1 MSQFTRIRKYHSFFR
16 FKRDFEQYSMRK
28 ARSYELII
36 HWLHSKLNRN
46 QFLLLSGILVG
57 CAAGLAGVILKTLVH
72 YIHYVITYK
81 VHFSTQVIFYIV
93 FPFLG
98 IVLTTLMVVLFFKG
112 QSRKGI
118 PAILHEIALNSSF
131 IPPVKMY
138 SQVLQSAI
146 TVGLGGSAGLESPIA
161 VTGAAL
167 GSNYARTYHL
177 GYKERTLLLAAGA
190 TAGIAA
196 AFNAPIAGMMFAFE
210 ILLTGVVFSDFMPLI
225 VAAVCGSLLSKIILQ
240 EEVLFHFESRMPFN
254 YHNLPFYIALGL
266 LCGLYARYFVVL
278 SQKVEHFFKHL
289 QWNALHKAML
299 GGVLVSALCVM
310 MPPLFGEGYS
320 SVKALAG
327 GSGEEILQNSFFR
340 YLPLQSWMILVFTG
354 CVCLL
359 KAFATSITIQ
369 SGGNGGN
376 FAPSLFAGGFLGYFF
391 AILCS
396 QLGIDDV
403 PVTNLVIVGMAG
415 VMAGVMYAPLTAIFL
430 IAESSS
436 GYDLFI
442 PLMIVATI
450 SYLIA
455 KWFSPIS
462 PEIKELAK
470 EGKVFTREHDKNILL
485 LMKMNDLVETDV
497 QQISIDASLRQLI
510 DVVKEGNR
518 NIIAVMDQQQLF
530 QGIVTLDDI
539 RPIMFNPELYD
550 SITVKKLMKAPPAV
564 VSLKNNINQVIKIF
578 DEVNVWTLPVVQDK
592 KLVGFISKSSILNKY
607 RLLLQEYSNAE

>member
-1 MSQFTRIRKYHSFFR
+1 MSQFNRLRKYHSFFR
-16 FKRDFEQYSMRK
+16 FKKDFEQYSLK
-28 ARSYELII
+28 SAKSYELIL
-36 HWLHSKLNRN
+36 HWLHSKMSRS

-57 CAAGLAGVILKTLVH
+57 CSAGLAGVILKSLVH

-81 VHFSTQVIFYIV
+81 VHFSTQVIFYVV

-98 IVLTTLMVVLFFKG
+98 IVLTTLMVIWFFKG

-118 PAILHEIALNSSF
+118 PAILHEIARNSSL

-138 SQVLQSAI
+138 SQILQSAI

-167 GSNYARTYHL
+167 GSNYARTYKL

-240 EEVLFHFESRMPFN
+240 EEALFHFESRVAFN
-254 YHNLPFYIALGL
+254 YHNVPYYIALGIL
-266 LCGLYARYFVVL
+266 SGFYARYYVVI
-278 SQKVEHFFKHL
+278 SQKIEHFFHSLNWTAL
-289 QWNALHKAML
+289 QRAIL
-299 GGVLVSALCVM
+299 GGVLVSALCVAL
-310 MPPLFGEGYS
+310 PPLFGEGYS
-320 SVKALAG
+320 SVKSLAAG
-327 GSGEEILQNSFFR
+327 NGEAILQNSFFR
-340 YLPLQSWMILVFTG
+340 YLPIQSWMILVFTG

-359 KAFATSITIQ
+359 KALAASVTIQ

-376 FAPSLFAGGFLGYFF
+376 FAPSLFAGGFLGFF
-391 AILCS
+391 YAMVCQQMGFTDI
-396 QLGIDDV
+396 

-442 PLMIVATI
+442 PLMIVSTI
-450 SYLIA
+450 SFLMA

-470 EGKVFTREHDKNILL
+470 DGKVFTHAHDKNILL
-485 LMKMNDLVETDV
+485 LLKMEDLLETDV
-497 QQISIDASLRQLI
+497 QTISIDATLRDIIEL
-510 DVVKEGNR
+510 VKEGTR
-518 NIIAVMDQQQLF
+518 NIIAVVNHEQLF
-530 QGIVTLDDI
+530 EGIITLDEI
-539 RPIMFNPELYD
+539 RPVMFNPELYD
-550 SITVKKLMKAPPAV
+550 TITVKKLMQAPPAV
-564 VSLKNNINQVIKIF
+564 VNLKDNINVVIKKF
-578 DEVNVWTLPVVQDK
+578 DAAQAWNLPVVQDK
-592 KLVGFISKSSILNKY
+592 QLVGFISKSSILNKY
-607 RLLLQEYSNAE
+607 RLLLQEYSEG

>member
-1 MSQFTRIRKYHSFFR
+1 MSQFNRLRKYHSFFR
-16 FKRDFEQYSMRK
+16 FKKDFEQYSLK
-28 ARSYELII
+28 SAKSYELIL
-36 HWLHSKLNRN
+36 HWLHSKMSRS

-57 CAAGLAGVILKTLVH
+57 CSAGLAGVILKSLVH

-81 VHFSTQVIFYIV
+81 VHFSTQVIFYVV

-98 IVLTTLMVVLFFKG
+98 IVLTTLMVIWFFKG

-118 PAILHEIALNSSF
+118 PAILHEIARNSSL

-138 SQVLQSAI
+138 SQILQSAI

-167 GSNYARTYHL
+167 GSNYARTYKL

-240 EEVLFHFESRMPFN
+240 EEALFHFESRVAFN
-254 YHNLPFYIALGL
+254 YHNVPYYIALGIL
-266 LCGLYARYFVVL
+266 SGFYARYYVVI
-278 SQKVEHFFKHL
+278 SQKIEHFFHSLNWTAL
-289 QWNALHKAML
+289 QRAIL
-299 GGVLVSALCVM
+299 GGVLVSALCVAL
-310 MPPLFGEGYS
+310 PPLFGEGYS
-320 SVKALAG
+320 SVKSLAAG
-327 GSGEEILQNSFFR
+327 NGEAILQNSFFR
-340 YLPLQSWMILVFTG
+340 YLPIQSWMILVFTG

-359 KAFATSITIQ
+359 KALAASVTIQ

-376 FAPSLFAGGFLGYFF
+376 FAPSLFAGGFLGFF
-391 AILCS
+391 YAMVCQQMGFTDI
-396 QLGIDDV
+396 

-442 PLMIVATI
+442 PLMIVSTI
-450 SYLIA
+450 SFLMA

-470 EGKVFTREHDKNILL
+470 DGKVFTHAHDKNILL
-485 LMKMNDLVETDV
+485 LLKMEDLLEKDV
-497 QQISIDASLRQLI
+497 QTISIDATLRDIIEL
-510 DVVKEGNR
+510 VKEGSR
-518 NIIAVMDQQQLF
+518 NIIAVVNHEQLF
-530 QGIVTLDDI
+530 EGIITLDEI
-539 RPIMFNPELYD
+539 RPVMFNPELYD
-550 SITVKKLMKAPPAV
+550 TITVKKLMQAPPAV
-564 VSLKNNINQVIKIF
+564 VNLKDNINVVIKKF
-578 DEVNVWTLPVVQDK
+578 DAAQAWNLPVVQDK
-592 KLVGFISKSSILNKY
+592 QLVGFISKSSILNKY
-607 RLLLQEYSNAE
+607 RLLLQEYSEG

>member
-1 MSQFTRIRKYHSFFR
+1 MSQFNRLRKYHSFFR
-16 FKRDFEQYSMRK
+16 FKKDFEQYSLK
-28 ARSYELII
+28 SAKSYELIL
-36 HWLHSKLNRN
+36 HWLHSKMSRS

-57 CAAGLAGVILKTLVH
+57 CSAGLAGVILKSLVH

-81 VHFSTQVIFYIV
+81 VHFSTQVIFYVV

-98 IVLTTLMVVLFFKG
+98 IVLTTLMVIWFFKG

-118 PAILHEIALNSSF
+118 PAILHEIARNSSL

-138 SQVLQSAI
+138 SQILQSAI

-167 GSNYARTYHL
+167 GSNYARTYKL

-240 EEVLFHFESRMPFN
+240 EEALFHFESRVAFN
-254 YHNLPFYIALGL
+254 YHNVPYYIALGIL
-266 LCGLYARYFVVL
+266 SGFYARYYVVI
-278 SQKVEHFFKHL
+278 SQKIEHFFHSLNWTAL
-289 QWNALHKAML
+289 QRAIL
-299 GGVLVSALCVM
+299 GGVLVSALCVAL
-310 MPPLFGEGYS
+310 PPLFGEGYS
-320 SVKALAG
+320 SVKSLAAG
-327 GSGEEILQNSFFR
+327 NGEAILQNSFFR
-340 YLPLQSWMILVFTG
+340 YLPIQSWMILVFTG

-359 KAFATSITIQ
+359 KALAASVTIQ

-376 FAPSLFAGGFLGYFF
+376 FAPSLFAGGFLGFF
-391 AILCS
+391 YAMVCQQMGFTDI
-396 QLGIDDV
+396 

-442 PLMIVATI
+442 PLMIVSTI
-450 SYLIA
+450 SFLMA

-470 EGKVFTREHDKNILL
+470 DGKVFTHAHDKNILL
-485 LMKMNDLVETDV
+485 LLKMEDLLETDV
-497 QQISIDASLRQLI
+497 QTISIDATLRDIIEL
-510 DVVKEGNR
+510 VKEGTR
-518 NIIAVMDQQQLF
+518 NIIAVVNHEQLF
-530 QGIVTLDDI
+530 EGIITLDEI
-539 RPIMFNPELYD
+539 RPVMFNPELYD
-550 SITVKKLMKAPPAV
+550 TITVKKLMQVPPAV
-564 VSLKNNINQVIKIF
+564 VNLKDNINVVIKKF
-578 DEVNVWTLPVVQDK
+578 DAAQAWNLPVVQDK
-592 KLVGFISKSSILNKY
+592 QLVGFISKSSILNKY
-607 RLLLQEYSNAE
+607 RLLLQEYSEG

>member
-1 MSQFTRIRKYHSFFR
+1 MSQFNRLRKYHSFFR
-16 FKRDFEQYSMRK
+16 FKKDFEQYSLK
-28 ARSYELII
+28 SAKSYELIL
-36 HWLHSKLNRN
+36 HWLHSKMNRQ
-46 QFLLLSGILVG
+46 QFLLLSGIIVG
-57 CAAGLAGVILKTLVH
+57 CSAGLAGVLLKSLVH

-81 VHFSTQVIFYIV
+81 VHFSTQIIFYMV

-98 IVLTTLMVVLFFKG
+98 IVLTTLMVIWFFKG

-118 PAILHEIALNSSF
+118 PAILHEIAQNSSL

-138 SQVLQSAI
+138 SQILQSAI

-167 GSNYARTYHL
+167 GSNYARTYKL

-210 ILLTGVVFSDFMPLI
+210 ILLTGVVFSDFMPLV

-240 EEVLFHFESRMPFN
+240 EEALFHFESRVAFN
-254 YHNLPFYIALGL
+254 YHNVPYYIALGIL
-266 LCGLYARYFVVL
+266 SGFYARYYVVI
-278 SQKVEHFFKHL
+278 SQKIEHFFHRLKWTAL
-289 QWNALHKAML
+289 QRAIL
-299 GGVLVSALCVM
+299 GGILVSALCVVL
-310 MPPLFGEGYS
+310 PPLFGEGYT
-320 SVKALAG
+320 SVKSLA
-327 GSGEEILQNSFFR
+327 SGHGEAILQNSFFR
-340 YLPLQSWMILVFTG
+340 YLPIQSWMLLVFTG

-359 KAFATSITIQ
+359 KALAASVTIQ

-376 FAPSLFAGGFLGYFF
+376 FAPSLFAGGFLGFF
-391 AILCS
+391 YAMVCQQMGLTDI
-396 QLGIDDV
+396 

-442 PLMIVATI
+442 PLMIVSTI
-450 SYLIA
+450 SFLMA

-470 EGKVFTREHDKNILL
+470 DGKVFTKAHDNNILL
-485 LMKMNDLVETDV
+485 LLKMDDLVETDV
-497 QQISIDASLRQLI
+497 QLINIDATLRQVIEL
-510 DVVKEGNR
+510 VKEGSR
-518 NIIAVMDQQQLF
+518 NIIAVVNHEQLF
-530 QGIVTLDDI
+530 EGIITLDDI
-539 RPIMFNPELYD
+539 RPIMFNPGLYD
-550 SITVKKLMKAPPAV
+550 TITVKKLMHAPLAV
-564 VSLKNNINQVIKIF
+564 VSLKDNINVVIKKF
-578 DEVNVWTLPVVQDK
+578 DAANAWNLPVVQDK
-592 KLVGFISKSSILNKY
+592 RLVGFISKSSILNKY
-607 RLLLQEYSNAE
+607 RLLLQEYSEG

>member
-1 MSQFTRIRKYHSFFR
+1 MSQFNHIRKYHSFIRFR
-16 FKRDFEQYSMRK
+16 KDFEQFSMKK
-28 ARSYELII
+28 ARSYELVI
-36 HWLHSKLNRN
+36 HWLHSKMNRS

-57 CAAGLAGVILKTLVH
+57 CAAGLAGVVLKLLVH

-98 IVLTTLMVVLFFKG
+98 IVLTTLIVIWFFKG

-118 PAILHEIALNSSF
+118 PAILHEIALNSSL

-138 SQVLQSAI
+138 SQILQSAI

-210 ILLTGVVFSDFMPLI
+210 ILLTGVVFSDFMPLV

-240 EEVLFHFESRMPFN
+240 EEVLFHFESRVPFN

-266 LCGLYARYFVVL
+266 LCGFYARYFVVL

-289 QWNALHKAML
+289 KWSALRKAML
-299 GGVLVSALCVM
+299 GGVLVSALCVIL
-310 MPPLFGEGYS
+310 PPLFGEGYT
-320 SVKALAG
+320 SVKSLASG
-327 GSGEEILQNSFFR
+327 GGEEILQNSFFR

-354 CVCLL
+354 CICLL
-359 KAFATSITIQ
+359 KAFATSLTIQ

-376 FAPSLFAGGFLGYFF
+376 FAPSLFAGGFLGFFF
-391 AILCS
+391 AMLCV
-396 QLGIDDV
+396 QLGFTDV

-442 PLMIVATI
+442 PLMIVSTI
-450 SYLIA
+450 SFLMA

-462 PEIKELAK
+462 PDINELAK

-485 LMKMNDLVETDV
+485 LLKMEDLVDRD
-497 QQISIDASLRQLI
+497 ILKIDINATLRQLI
-510 DVVKEGNR
+510 DVVKEGTR
-518 NIIAVMDQQQLF
+518 NIIGVVNQQQVLE
-530 QGIVTLDDI
+530 GIITLDDL

-550 SITVKKLMKAPPAV
+550 TMTVKKIMKAPPAV
-564 VSLKNNINQVIKIF
+564 VTLKDNINYVINKF
-578 DEVNVWTLPVVQDK
+578 EEANVWALPVVQDK

-607 RLLLQEYSNAE
+607 RLLLQEYSEG